1 MSLIATLNK
10 RRSSPGGAMLES
22 HGKLRPELYGSD
34 PMHMNAS
41 GYALWT
47 SIVKPVLMERFGT
60 RGWLLQHT
68 LLILN
73 DCAAKKTTCVVKKLN
88 RASRDPTNSMGQEGH
103 VMKTEMEFLRQTSHR
118 FREGFDRQLKE
129 KIGKDLSY

>member
-73 DCAAKKTTCVVKKLN
+73 DCAAKKATCVVKKTQPSQPGSDQFNGAGGTRDEN
-88 RASRDPTNSMGQEGH
+88 RNGILEA
-103 VMKTEMEFLRQTSHR
+103 
-118 FREGFDRQLKE
+118 
-129 KIGKDLSY
+129 DLSSIQGRL